1 VTVFQKVV
9 GLKVKN
15 IQVNDCIKSTSGLN
29 VTDLCN
35 SLAGNVAY
43 AVITGVSQRR
53 LQHILCASG
62 NGSQ

>member
-1 VTVFQKVV
+1 MTVFQKAV

-29 VTDLCN
+29 VTDLCD

-43 AVITGVSQRR
+43 AVITGVS
-53 LQHILCASG
+53 
-62 NGSQ
+62 